1 MPSWAGSGPPEQSS
15 RAAGGAQPGWPEM
28 GCSPPEGTGA
38 LGDGSPVCVCGSV
51 ASWEFKGK
59 ARTASR
65 AFQSKFLL
73 AENGVF
79 LVSTASRNQGVD
91 PCSPAP
97 AAFGN
102 VSAVTAF
109 VYYRNSFVVLL
120 YPRIGSVLSREQSQ
134 NPCPGA
140 WQMGA
145 RG

>member
-38 LGDGSPVCVCGSV
+38 LGDGSCVCVYGSV

-73 AENGVF
+73 TENGVF
-79 LVSTASRNQGVD
+79 LVALYL
-91 PCSPAP
+91 
-97 AAFGN
+97 
-102 VSAVTAF
+102 VT
-109 VYYRNSFVVLL
+109 
-120 YPRIGSVLSREQSQ
+120 RE
-134 NPCPGA
+134 
-140 WQMGA
+140 
-145 RG
+145 